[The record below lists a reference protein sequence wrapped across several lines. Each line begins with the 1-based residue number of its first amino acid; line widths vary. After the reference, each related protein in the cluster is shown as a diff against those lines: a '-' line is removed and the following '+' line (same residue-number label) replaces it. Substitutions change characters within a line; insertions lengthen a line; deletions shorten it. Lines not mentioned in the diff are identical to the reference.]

1 MADLRVLLLSN
12 TRPSRVW
19 RFANHLM
26 GKGRGVEI
34 CGIVQRPVSN
44 LALAQRLIATDNI
57 DPSSLWGSGWPR
69 GRYRA
74 RTYLNAF
81 IDRVL
86 WIIHGCPHTQ
96 RPPPIF
102 TCELLQ
108 EKCAQAGWRF
118 LQAEELEDK
127 SVADFIQQS
136 APDLMIALGDMP
148 SFPTVSAAP
157 AHGWIVARENEA
169 RTKIHEIAETV
180 HIRIEQL
187 STSSG
192 APQTLASLSF
202 PRQPR
207 DEMLGLTLKTDLL
220 IDDMLTLAVAAVQAE
235 RAGQPEKLLT
245 RWVEEIL
252 VPYLVQVGPSQLP
265 GDAPLAAAHQ
275 WLRSRWSLC
284 LQTALLC
291 SPLVIGRNWVR
302 RWRHRYPVLILTHH
316 LVSDRK
322 HRMGMSTEAFW
333 RQVRFLRKHY
343 RIVSL
348 SEAAEML
355 QTGRVDA
362 PSVSLTFDDGY
373 ADNFVSLRAVAEE
386 VNIPVSLFITTQP
399 VSQHTEFQHDVAKGD
414 YGAFPMTWG
423 QIRYWKSRGAEF
435 GSHTRTHVRC
445 GLVDEAALEDEIV
458 GSRDDFEAKL
468 GAPPRFFAFP
478 YGDHQNMPR
487 RAMKV
492 AASAYPHVL
501 SSCGGENFPDAADTH
516 SHLRRKKAYAE
527 PWELE
532 LELQS
537 VFDLVERLKRSFRKM
552 HDVSPSVTVE
562 LALSRHA
569 ASVEQAITPENGAT
583 QFVAESAPGI
593 RQLAK
598 PQ

>member
-1 MADLRVLLLSN
+1 
-12 TRPSRVW
+12 
-19 RFANHLM
+19 
-26 GKGRGVEI
+26 
-34 CGIVQRPVSN
+34 
-44 LALAQRLIATDNI
+44 
-57 DPSSLWGSGWPR
+57 
-69 GRYRA
+69 
-74 RTYLNAF
+74 
-81 IDRVL
+81 
-86 WIIHGCPHTQ
+86 
-96 RPPPIF
+96 
-102 TCELLQ
+102 
-108 EKCAQAGWRF
+108 
-118 LQAEELEDK
+118 
-127 SVADFIQQS
+127 
-136 APDLMIALGDMP
+136 MIALGEMP
-148 SFPTVSAAP
+148 SLPTVSAAL
-157 AHGWIVARENEA
+157 AHGLLVARENEV
-169 RTKIHEIAETV
+169 RTNIHDVAETV

-187 STSSG
+187 SSSSG
-192 APQTLASLSF
+192 APHTLASLSF

-207 DEMLGLTLKTDLL
+207 DGMLGLTLKTDLL
-220 IDDMLTLAVAAVQAE
+220 MDDMLTFAVAALQAG
-235 RAGQPEKLLT
+235 RAGQPEKVLT
-245 RWVEEIL
+245 RWVEQIL
-252 VPYLVQVGPSQLP
+252 VPYLVQVGPSRFP
-265 GDAPLAAAHQ
+265 GEAPRAAHQ
-275 WLRSRWSLC
+275 WLRSCWSLC
-284 LQTALLC
+284 LQTMLLC
-291 SPLVIGRNWVR
+291 SPLVIVRNWVR

-322 HRMGMSTEAFW
+322 HRMGISTEAFW

-386 VNIPVSLFITTQP
+386 ADIPVSLFITTQP
-399 VSQHTEFQHDVAKGD
+399 VSQRREFQHDVAKGD
-414 YGAFPMTWG
+414 YGAFPMTWD

-445 GLVDEAALEDEIV
+445 GLIDGAALEDEIL
-458 GSRDDFEAKL
+458 GSRDDCEAQL

-478 YGDHQNMPR
+478 YGDLQNMPG

-492 AASAYPHVL
+492 ATSAYRHVL

-537 VFDLVERLKRSFRKM
+537 VFDLVERLKRSFPKM
-552 HDVSPSVTVE
+552 HNVPPSMTVE

-569 ASVEQAITPENGAT
+569 ASVEQTITPENGAT
-583 QFVAESAPGI
+583 QFVAEPASSI